1 MITDFEQAFELKQI
15 FDEALDDSW
24 GVFIIGDM
32 KFYASQILKEC
43 DPIAY
48 RVALAD
54 FESVYL
60 ENVDE

>member
-1 MITDFEQAFELKQI
+1 MLDFEQAFELKTI

-32 KFYASQILKEC
+32 QFHASQILKEC

-48 RVALAD
+48 RVAFAD
-54 FESVYL
+54 FEADYL
-60 ENVDE
+60 ESLENN